1 MAEKS
6 ILRIITSLLIA
17 AAISCAAL
25 CTSCD
30 KDGVPSD
37 SSASTNAGNNV
48 GGESADT
55 SSTADF
61 VATLPEPV
69 SQANI
74 FMIRLPDKWKNEDKG
89 KNWNVGKRVEA
100 TYYVDDIVDIFDN
113 QKWISDDSFGPSSDY
128 DFNITVSRKAS
139 SLEENLKIENKTD
152 ESTTSSQGGKNPVKV
167 PSANPGESSSES
179 SETSVGKDEK
189 YEVQYLVNVR
199 DMTVYL
205 HIIDSPAN
213 VSANCRLDDQSM
225 KQLRVYLEYYFVTSD
240 QSKS

>member
-1 MAEKS
+1 M
-6 ILRIITSLLIA
+6 LIA

-48 GGESADT
+48 SGESADT

-61 VATLPEPV
+61 VATHPEPV
-69 SQANI
+69 TQASM
-74 FMIRLPDKWKNEDKG
+74 FMLSLPDKLKNEYKG
-89 KNWNVGKRVEA
+89 KNWDVGKRVVA
-100 TYYVDDIVDIFDN
+100 IYYVDDIVELFDS
-113 QKWISDDSFGPSSDY
+113 QKWISDDKFGTSSDY

-139 SLEENLKIENKTD
+139 SLEQNLKIENKPD

-179 SETSVGKDEK
+179 SETSAGKDEK
-189 YEVQYLVNVR
+189 YEVEYLVNVD

-205 HIIDSPAN
+205 HIINAPVD
-213 VSANCRLDDQSM
+213 VSANCRLDEQSM
-225 KQLRVYLEYYFVTSD
+225 RELLGYLGYYFVIPN